1 MSFLQ
6 NHVLLNC
13 DISNVFIYKTLLGK
27 RKKEEEDGM
36 NLNYNIGRNARPA
49 GCWHVP
55 RISRR
60 VNLVL
65 SFVIYILEMEMTESI
80 HFRTKNYMNSPNTNL
95 IERGVIYDHVTVRV

>member
-6 NHVLLNC
+6 NHVLLNY
-13 DISNVFIYKTLLGK
+13 DIFNVFIYKTLLGK

-36 NLNYNIGRNARPA
+36 NLKGNIGRNARPA

-60 VNLVL
+60 VNHAL
-65 SFVIYILEMEMTESI
+65 SFVVYILEMEMTESI
-80 HFRTKNYMNSPNTNL
+80 HFHTKNYMRNIINIMML
-95 IERGVIYDHVTVRV
+95 FGE